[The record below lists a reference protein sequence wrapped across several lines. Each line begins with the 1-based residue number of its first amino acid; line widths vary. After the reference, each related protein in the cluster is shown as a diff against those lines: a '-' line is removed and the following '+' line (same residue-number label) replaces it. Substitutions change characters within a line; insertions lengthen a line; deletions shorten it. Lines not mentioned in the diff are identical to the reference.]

1 MTALSG
7 SGVFS
12 RNCDI
17 VTLLTADNCCVLGG
31 GRNRGA
37 EDFFFLSESS

>member
-7 SGVFS
+7 SGVFA

-17 VTLLTADNCCVLGG
+17 VTLLTADNCCVLGAEEIE
-31 GRNRGA
+31 GRTI
-37 EDFFFLSESS
+37 FFFFV